1 MQTFKGICFVVAVL
15 LFVITICGALTIQSQ
30 IFEFAGEYVGLFEAI
45 DIFYFGG
52 N

>member
-1 MQTFKGICFVVAVL
+1 MQVFKVICFVIAVL
-15 LFVITICGALTIQSQ
+15 LFVITVGSALTIQSQ